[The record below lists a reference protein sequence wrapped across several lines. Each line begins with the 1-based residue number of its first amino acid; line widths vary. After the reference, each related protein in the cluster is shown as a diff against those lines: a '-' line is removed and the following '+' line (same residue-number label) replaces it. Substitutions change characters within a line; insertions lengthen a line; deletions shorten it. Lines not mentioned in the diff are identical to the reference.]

1 VERRARVPVLAR
13 ARHATARARPRAA
26 AWLGWALGAALAAP
40 AARAQVFLTQ
50 AQALEQA
57 FPRARIERRA
67 FALTEAQR
75 KAVESRARVRRRSA
89 LATAYL
95 AWRGDTLAGAAFF
108 DARTVRTMPGV
119 FMVVVAPDTTVARV
133 DVLAFHEP
141 PDYRPPARW
150 LGLFARRR
158 LDDRL
163 WPRRDIVN
171 LSGATLSTR
180 AVTESVRDALA
191 TYEVVV
197 APALAA
203 AAGSGR

>member
-1 VERRARVPVLAR
+1 VI
-13 ARHATARARPRAA
+13 AA
-26 AWLGWALGAALAAP
+26 ALLASALAP
-40 AARAQVFLTQ
+40 GARAQVFMTQ

-57 FPRARIERRA
+57 FPGARIERRGYV
-67 FALTEAQR
+67 LTAEQR
-75 KAVESRARVRRRSA
+75 DAVQQRARVRRTSA

-95 AWRGDTLAGAAFF
+95 AWRGDSLGGVAFF

-119 FMVVVAPDTTVARV
+119 FMVVVSPDSTVARV

-158 LDDRL
+158 LDERL
-163 WPRRDIVN
+163 WPQRDIRN

-191 TYEVVV
+191 LYELIV
-197 APALAA
+197 APDLARA
-203 AAGSGR
+203 HAGEQAR

>member
-1 VERRARVPVLAR
+1 LP
-13 ARHATARARPRAA
+13 
-26 AWLGWALGAALAAP
+26 LGLALGAAVAAP
-40 AARAQVFLTQ
+40 AARAQVFMTQ

-57 FPRARIERRA
+57 FPGERIERRA
-67 FALTEAQR
+67 FALTEEQR

-95 AWRGDTLAGAAFF
+95 AYRGDTLAGAAFF
-108 DARTVRTMPGV
+108 DARRVRTMPGV
-119 FMVVVAPDTTVARV
+119 FMVVVSPDTTVARV
-133 DVLAFHEP
+133 DVLALHEP
-141 PDYRPPARW
+141 PEYRPPARW

-158 LDDRL
+158 LDERL

-191 TYEVVV
+191 LYELVV
-197 APALAA
+197 APALAGGDT
-203 AAGSGR
+203 AGIAR

>member
-1 VERRARVPVLAR
+1 VERGARVPVLSPAPGSR
-13 ARHATARARPRAA
+13 RQAFAA
-26 AWLGWALGAALAAP
+26 ILGVALGVAP

-57 FPRARIERRA
+57 FPGARIERRA

-89 LATAYL
+89 LVTAYL
-95 AWRGDTLAGAAFF
+95 AYRGDTLQGAAFF
-108 DARTVRTMPGV
+108 DARRVRTMPGV
-119 FMVVVAPDTTVARV
+119 FMVAVAPDTTVARV

-141 PDYRPPARW
+141 PDYRPPGRW

-158 LDDRL
+158 LDERL

-171 LSGATLSTR
+171 LSGATLSAR
-180 AVTESVRDALA
+180 AVTECVRDALA
-191 TYEVVV
+191 QYEVVV
-197 APALAA
+197 APALADSA
-203 AAGSGR
+203 SGGAR